1 MVHIIIA
8 QYPIFMLT
16 LPVFPPHFCLLNAHW
31 PHTHSFL
38 DSNTCVVR
46 PHISLSITMP
56 RTVYY
61 FMDIVVKTLTLLSAS
76 P

>member
-1 MVHIIIA
+1 MSMFA
-8 QYPIFMLT
+8 LT
-16 LPVFPPHFCLLNAHW
+16 LPVFPPTFCLLNAHL
-31 PHTHSFL
+31 PHPIPS
-38 DSNTCVVR
+38 TCIVG

-61 FMDIVVKTLTLLSAS
+61 LMDIVVKTQTLLSAS